1 MIAAS
6 HRDSIQSSM
15 MILRH
20 LLPFAALLAAIPAQD
35 DPKPQG
41 KPSDKPKAE
50 AKPAQEPKDGKEAAA
65 DKVDFVAQVLPILEK
80 NCVECHKAP
89 YTDADGKKK
98 RPKGGVSLDTRDG
111 IEKGK
116 KGKLVVGKKP
126 GDSMLYHSIT
136 LPADDEDRMPPA
148 KKGDPLPQDQI
159 DLIKKWIEEGAD
171 FGTWK
176 GAEAKADAKTEGKQE
191 KKADDDQKKSEDKK
205 KGDSKDKDAG
215 KGGLSMLDA
224 GLPMLGEE
232 EIAAVRAHFS
242 VEPAAADTSLLR
254 VTAFGRESSVDD
266 AAIAALSNASGHIAE
281 LVLARTQTTD
291 AAMAAIASMPRLVHL
306 DLRGT
311 KVTDDGVIALAGA
324 TQLRSLN
331 LYGTSVGDR
340 GIAALSACKNLEQ
353 LYVCETPVSAAAVVT
368 LNASLPSARIVFAAD
383 LPQPMADADQGNA
396 RARRR

>member
-1 MIAAS
+1 MSALKNRTWIAVLSVITNAS
-6 HRDSIQSSM
+6 ILFAIEKNLSTLALPIWYWLSIGISFPLFIRATKRVPSAF
-15 MILRH
+15 
-20 LLPFAALLAAIPAQD
+20 FASFTLSISVLLAGIN
-35 DPKPQG
+35 
-41 KPSDKPKAE
+41 
-50 AKPAQEPKDGKEAAA
+50 
-65 DKVDFVAQVLPILEK
+65 FVANQNHLNLVD
-80 NCVECHKAP
+80 
-89 YTDADGKKK
+89 YTRAI
-98 RPKGGVSLDTRDG
+98 VSSN
-111 IEKGK
+111 
-116 KGKLVVGKKP
+116 V
-126 GDSMLYHSIT
+126 
-136 LPADDEDRMPPA
+136 
-148 KKGDPLPQDQI
+148 DQLLTI
-159 DLIKKWIEEGAD
+159 PDHPIKKWIEEGAD

-205 KGDSKDKDAG
+205 KGESKDKDAG

-232 EIAAVRAHFS
+232 QIAAVRAHFS

>member
-1 MIAAS
+1 
-6 HRDSIQSSM
+6 M

-20 LLPFAALLAAIPAQD
+20 LLPFAALLAALPAQD
-35 DPKPQG
+35 DQKPQG
-41 KPSDKPKAE
+41 QPEGKPKAE
-50 AKPAQEPKDGKEAAA
+50 AKPAQEPKDGKEKEAAA

-98 RPKGGVSLDTRDG
+98 RPKGGVTLDTRDG

-116 KGKLVVGKKP
+116 KGKLVVSKKP
-126 GDSMLYHSIT
+126 DDSMLYHSIT

-148 KKGDPLPQDQI
+148 KKGDPLPQDQL
-159 DLIKKWIEEGAD
+159 DLIKKWIEQGAD

-176 GAEAKADAKTEGKQE
+176 GAEAKADAKDEAKQD
-191 KKADDDQKKSEDKK
+191 KKAGEDQKKSEDKP
-205 KGDSKDKDAG
+205 KGDSKGKDAG
-215 KGGLSMLDA
+215 KGGLAMLES
-224 GLPMLGEE
+224 GLPMLSEE
-232 EIAAVRAHFS
+232 QLATLRAHFS
-242 VEPAAADTSLLR
+242 VEPAAADSALLR
-254 VTAFGRESSVDD
+254 VTAFGRESSIDD
-266 AAIAALSNASGHIAE
+266 AAIAALSSASGHIAE
-281 LVLARTQTTD
+281 LVLARTHVTD
-291 AAMAAIASMPRLVHL
+291 AAMATIATMPRLVHL

-311 KVTDDGVIALAGA
+311 KVTDDGVVALGAA

-353 LYVCETPVSAAAVVT
+353 LYVCETPVSAAAVVA
-368 LNASLPSARIVFAAD
+368 LQSSIPSARIVFAAD
-383 LPQPMADADQGNA
+383 LPEPMADADQGNA